1 MAERR
6 FLEQIRRNA
15 VALIS
20 LFIAIT
26 GLLYNT
32 WRNEH
37 SELNRNQRW
46 ASFEVLVMLSELQE
60 LVFIAYYDP
69 DQSDDSDFRRGWSK
83 VLLIR
88 DLSAVMSDPLP
99 ESATALHGV
108 WGKNWEGLEDR
119 NKKSKDNIEAAIA
132 DLRQF
137 TLMTLRDLD

>member
-20 LFIAIT
+20 LFIAVT

-46 ASFEVLVMLSELQE
+46 ASFEVLILLSELQE
-60 LVFIAYYDP
+60 LVFIAYYDQ
-69 DQSDDSDFRRGWSK
+69 DQIDDSDFRRGWSK

-99 ESATALHGV
+99 ESATELHGV
-108 WGKNWEGLEDR
+108 WGKNWKGLENR
-119 NKKSKDNIEAAIA
+119 NEKSKDNIEDAIA
-132 DLRQF
+132 DLRKF